1 MRKKTAK
8 ILIVDDDE
16 DILFSAKVWLKK
28 FFTDVKT
35 LNNPKKI
42 IPALTEDVFDV
53 ILLDMNF
60 RKGFENGQ
68 DGLYWMNEVK
78 EVSPDIPIILMT
90 AYGEVEL
97 AVEALKLGASDL
109 INTVEI
115 TIPPLRERLEDM
127 PLFAQYFLAKY
138 QYKYHKTLSLSEE
151 DIKELCS
158 YNWPGNIRE
167 LEHAMERSVILSDH
181 RILQLSL
188 PKPMENI
195 SEGLSDVLNIEEME
209 EILIKKA
216 LKKHQEWKNSE
227 SDENKILYYQ
237 IRYFLLVL
245 SWILAFDAM
254 NQENGLRLAFPLPS
268 FFMIIPEHR
277 MPSNPEKNR
286 ADSCR
291 AIHHK
296 DFSFVSGQET
306 KNDPLKQKAVDLLSG
321 KREKYRCMSFKILYE
336 NILNQLDIGIMILKE
351 NTNDWEVFYSNPKF
365 IEILKVPKYNKWS
378 LYEEKIPIFFKLIK
392 ATNYRESQDFM
403 EVSINQSG
411 FQTYSLRTTRLETPR
426 EDFCIISL
434 ESVQKIIERKEK
446 MAWNNLMK
454 VISHELMNTLTQSN
468 SLIRNMEYITDQ
480 EEISGDD
487 QEEIK
492 ESLKIVN
499 NKSQQLLSYK

>member
-97 AVEALKLGASDL
+97 AVEALKLGASDFIL
-109 INTVEI
+109 KPWNNEKLYASVNLAVDVSRKNKKLHQWESIHQTDQNYILESNSEAVQNILHTIDKIAPTDANVLLLGENGTGKYVLAEQIHRKSPRSKEPFVHIDLGSLPEGLFEAELFGYKKGAFTDAIADTAGKIENAQGGTVFLDEIGNLPLHLQAKLLTLIQNKKLSRIGETRERQMDVRFIFATNENLQQKVNEFLFRKDLYFRINTVEI

-216 LKKHQEWKNSE
+216 LKKHQGNISSAAEDLGLSRAA
-227 SDENKILYYQ
+227 LY
-237 IRYFLLVL
+237 R
-245 SWILAFDAM
+245 
-254 NQENGLRLAFPLPS
+254 
-268 FFMIIPEHR
+268 R
-277 MPSNPEKNR
+277 MEK
-286 ADSCR
+286 
-291 AIHHK
+291 
-296 DFSFVSGQET
+296 F
-306 KNDPLKQKAVDLLSG
+306 
-321 KREKYRCMSFKILYE
+321 
-336 NILNQLDIGIMILKE
+336 GI
-351 NTNDWEVFYSNPKF
+351 
-365 IEILKVPKYNKWS
+365 
-378 LYEEKIPIFFKLIK
+378 
-392 ATNYRESQDFM
+392 
-403 EVSINQSG
+403 
-411 FQTYSLRTTRLETPR
+411 
-426 EDFCIISL
+426 
-434 ESVQKIIERKEK
+434 
-446 MAWNNLMK
+446 
-454 VISHELMNTLTQSN
+454 
-468 SLIRNMEYITDQ
+468 
-480 EEISGDD
+480 
-487 QEEIK
+487 
-492 ESLKIVN
+492 
-499 NKSQQLLSYK
+499 

>member
-42 IPALTEDVFDV
+42 LPALTEEAFDV

-78 EVSPDIPIILMT
+78 EVAPDIPIILMT

-97 AVEALKLGASDL
+97 AVEALKLGASDFIL
-109 INTVEI
+109 KPWNNEKLYASVNLAVDVSRKNRKLHQWENIQQSDQNYILESNSRAVQNILHTIDKIAPTDANVLLLGENGTGKYVLAEQIHRKSPRNKEPFVHIDLGSLPEGLFEAELFGYKKGAFTDAIADTAGKIENAQGGTVFLDEIGNLPLHLQSKLLTLIQNKKLSRIGETRERQMDVRFIFATNENLQQKVNEFLFRKDLYFRINTVEI

-181 RILQLSL
+181 GILQLSL
-188 PKPMENI
+188 PKPMGNT
-195 SEGLSDVLNIEEME
+195 SEGLPDVLNIEEME

-216 LKKHQEWKNSE
+216 LKKHQGNISSAAEDLGLSRAA
-227 SDENKILYYQ
+227 LY
-237 IRYFLLVL
+237 R
-245 SWILAFDAM
+245 
-254 NQENGLRLAFPLPS
+254 
-268 FFMIIPEHR
+268 R
-277 MPSNPEKNR
+277 MEK
-286 ADSCR
+286 
-291 AIHHK
+291 
-296 DFSFVSGQET
+296 F
-306 KNDPLKQKAVDLLSG
+306 
-321 KREKYRCMSFKILYE
+321 
-336 NILNQLDIGIMILKE
+336 GI
-351 NTNDWEVFYSNPKF
+351 
-365 IEILKVPKYNKWS
+365 
-378 LYEEKIPIFFKLIK
+378 
-392 ATNYRESQDFM
+392 
-403 EVSINQSG
+403 
-411 FQTYSLRTTRLETPR
+411 
-426 EDFCIISL
+426 
-434 ESVQKIIERKEK
+434 
-446 MAWNNLMK
+446 
-454 VISHELMNTLTQSN
+454 
-468 SLIRNMEYITDQ
+468 
-480 EEISGDD
+480 
-487 QEEIK
+487 
-492 ESLKIVN
+492 
-499 NKSQQLLSYK
+499 

>member
-42 IPALTEDVFDV
+42 LPALTEEVFDV

-97 AVEALKLGASDL
+97 AVEALKLGASDFIL
-109 INTVEI
+109 KPWNNEKLYASVNLAVDVSRKNKKLHQWESIQQSDQNYILESNSGAVQHILHTIDKIAPTDANVLLLGENGTGKYVLAEQVHRKSPRSKEPFVHIDLGSLPEGLFEAELFGYKKGAFTDAIADTAGKIENAQGGTVFLDEIGNLPLHLQAKLLTLIQNKKLSRIGETRERQMDVRFIFATNENLQQKVSEFLFRKDLYFRINTVEI

-158 YNWPGNIRE
+158 YSWPGNIRE

-181 RILQLSL
+181 GILQLSL
-188 PKPMENI
+188 PKPMENP
-195 SEGLSDVLNIEEME
+195 SQGLPDVLNIEEME

-216 LKKHQEWKNSE
+216 LKKHQGNISSAAEDLGLSRAA
-227 SDENKILYYQ
+227 LY
-237 IRYFLLVL
+237 R
-245 SWILAFDAM
+245 
-254 NQENGLRLAFPLPS
+254 
-268 FFMIIPEHR
+268 R
-277 MPSNPEKNR
+277 MEK
-286 ADSCR
+286 
-291 AIHHK
+291 
-296 DFSFVSGQET
+296 F
-306 KNDPLKQKAVDLLSG
+306 
-321 KREKYRCMSFKILYE
+321 
-336 NILNQLDIGIMILKE
+336 GI
-351 NTNDWEVFYSNPKF
+351 
-365 IEILKVPKYNKWS
+365 
-378 LYEEKIPIFFKLIK
+378 
-392 ATNYRESQDFM
+392 
-403 EVSINQSG
+403 
-411 FQTYSLRTTRLETPR
+411 
-426 EDFCIISL
+426 
-434 ESVQKIIERKEK
+434 
-446 MAWNNLMK
+446 
-454 VISHELMNTLTQSN
+454 
-468 SLIRNMEYITDQ
+468 
-480 EEISGDD
+480 
-487 QEEIK
+487 
-492 ESLKIVN
+492 
-499 NKSQQLLSYK
+499 